1 MRAISAKLDTPPADE
16 RVAAVAA
23 RQHGVVSAAQLVEHG
38 LTHHRIRQR
47 ERTGRL
53 HRLHRGVYA
62 VGHPGVSREGWFLAA
77 VLCVG
82 RGACLSHI
90 SAAELWGLLSVQWK
104 VVHVLVAGGPATE
117 RRGIRLH
124 RTRALP
130 PRDVTRHRAIPVTTP
145 GRTLLDLA
153 DVAGLPDRAL
163 RRAVREA
170 EVQRLVEHR
179 DLQARLDVAGNG
191 RRGAG
196 RLREI
201 VGAGPAPTRSE
212 LEDRTLDLLVRHR
225 FPPPQINAAVRAG
238 GRVFEVD
245 FLFAER
251 RLVLEADGERFHGTP
266 AARQADAARQAAL
279 EAAGWRVIRLTWGQ
293 VVREEAQT
301 VARLRRVLS
310 DQAPPPR
317 RG

>member
-1 MRAISAKLDTPPADE
+1 VSAPDQ
-16 RVAAVAA
+16 RVAAFAA
-23 RQHGVVSAAQLVEHG
+23 RQHGVITFLQLRSLG
-38 LTHHRIRQR
+38 LTDNEIQR
-47 ERTGRL
+47 RSTTGRL

-62 VGHPGVSREGWFLAA
+62 VGHRALAVEGRLIGA
-77 VLCVG
+77 VLAMG
-82 RGACLSHI
+82 EGAVLSHL
-90 SAAELWGLLSVQWK
+90 SAAGLWGI
-104 VVHVLVAGGPATE
+104 VVSARAHGRSIVDVTCPRHIGQ
-117 RRGIRLH
+117 RSGIAVH
-124 RTRALP
+124 RSRSLP

-170 EVQRLVEHR
+170 EVQRLVDHR
-179 DLQARLDVAGNG
+179 DLQARLDAAGNG

-212 LEDRTLDLLVRHR
+212 LEDRTLELLTRHG
-225 FPPPQINAAVRAG
+225 FPRPQVNAAVPAAG
-238 GRVFEVD
+238 RTYEVD
-245 FLFAER
+245 FLFADR

-279 EAAGWRVIRLTWGQ
+279 EAAGWRVVRLTWGQ

-301 VARLRRVLS
+301 VARLRRVF
-310 DQAPPPR
+310 DDHAPPPPC
-317 RG
+317 G